1 VWGYEARR
9 GLAHKMHAILFKLG
23 PITIYTY
30 GLFLFLGVI
39 LGYSV
44 CSREAKRQ
52 NIEGNVFSN
61 IFFQT
66 IICGFIGAR
75 IFYIFIEGKYF
86 LEDPIGVLL
95 GRSGFVFYGGVVF
108 GLSCLY
114 ILARKYKIKFL
125 KLADIFILG
134 TVLAHSLGRLGCF
147 FYGCCYGK
155 STDSFLGVL
164 FPPSSPAGFSGH
176 RVIPTQIISAFFLF
190 LLFWALFLLRKKKRF
205 DGQIFLGGVIS
216 YGIFRFII
224 EFFRGDPR
232 GQIFYLSTS
241 QLISLI
247 LVVLGAALLL
257 REQLLSNRSPKSL
270 ADKGLGARRPLI

>member
-1 VWGYEARR
+1 
-9 GLAHKMHAILFKLG
+9 MHAILFKLG

-30 GLFLFLGVI
+30 GLFLFLGI
-39 LGYSV
+39 MLGYFV

-61 IFFQT
+61 IFFQV

-95 GRSGFVFYGGVVF
+95 GRSGFVFYGGVIF

-114 ILARKYKIKFL
+114 ALARKYKIGFL
-125 KLADIFILG
+125 KLVDVFTLG
-134 TVLAHSLGRLGCF
+134 TILAHSLGRLGCF

-155 STDSFLGVL
+155 PTDSFLGVL
-164 FPPSSPAGFSGH
+164 FPPNSPAGFFGH
-176 RVIPTQIISAFFLF
+176 RVIPTQLISAFFLF
-190 LLFWALFLLRKKKRF
+190 LLFWALFLLQKKKRF

-224 EFFRGDPR
+224 EFLRGDPR
-232 GQIFYLSTS
+232 GQILSLSTS
-241 QLISLI
+241 QFISLI
-247 LVVLGAALLL
+247 LVALGTALLL
-257 REQLLSNRSPKSL
+257 
-270 ADKGLGARRPLI
+270 GRRLYRL